1 MNISNAVLN
10 IKIEDIVPNRFQP
23 REHFADDGIEE
34 LAASIKEHGIIQ
46 PLVLRKLGDKFEI
59 VAGERRYKAA
69 TLAGL
74 THVPAII
81 SDIDDNK
88 SAEVA
93 LVENIQRRNLTSIE
107 EARSYKAILDKGYL
121 TQEQLAAKMGV
132 SQSQIANKLRLLN
145 LCDEVQDALMQQKI
159 SERHARALLNIYDYD
174 EQRRWLN
181 RIIKERLTV
190 RQLDMELKKEKSGS
204 DSENELVPLI
214 NINNDIDSIRA
225 NATDIIKPEVKKD
238 VSSFMIPDENL
249 AKLEQ
254 DLKPMEI
261 ESNEEETE
269 KEEPLNT
276 NRFFNFLEDEG
287 PNMNMGEPM
296 NENRFFNVDNNANS
310 EFINPFINQ
319 PQPTNEIAQPAI
331 NNAMP
336 ESMAQPQM
344 MQQPQVNNVVPEVA
358 PTPVVNNDININPQP
373 QMMETPATPVGESP
387 VAFEQ
392 PAQNNNPFVN
402 NEPAVSINPFLE
414 ENPFA
419 QPAVSNEMSE
429 SITQPQMMQQPQ
441 INNVAPEVV
450 PTPAVN
456 NDININP
463 QPQMMD
469 ITATPVTETPVFNE
483 PQFAAQPMNNIAQ
496 PLPTATEI
504 TNTPGMVNPMENVNN
519 FNQNPAST
527 PISNNGLDMNIA
539 INDIRNLVSKLES
552 QGFYIRLE
560 ELALPNGYQINININ
575 N

>member
-145 LCDEVQDALMQQKI
+145 LCDEVQEALMNQKI
-159 SERHARALLNIYDYD
+159 SERHARALLGVYDFD
-174 EQRRWLN
+174 EQRKWLN

-190 RQLDMELKKEKSGS
+190 RQLDLELKKLNAEKP
-204 DSENELVPLI
+204 DESEIVPLV
-214 NINNDIDSIRA
+214 NINQDVDSIRQ
-225 NATDIIKPEVKKD
+225 NATDIIQPEVKKD
-238 VSSFMIPDENL
+238 VSSFMIPDENFKNFKIEEP
-249 AKLEQ
+249 AKEE
-254 DLKPMEI
+254 PVVEEI
-261 ESNEEETE
+261 KEEET
-269 KEEPLNT
+269 EEPLNT

-287 PNMNMGEPM
+287 PNMNMEEPM
-296 NENRFFNVDNNANS
+296 SDNKFFNFDNNNNNE
-310 EFINPFINQ
+310 EFINPFNN
-319 PQPTNEIAQPAI
+319 PQPDMNQNIAVENNVNVAPAAVEPAPVGPEPMIQPTMEMPAQP
-331 NNAMP
+331 
-336 ESMAQPQM
+336 M
-344 MQQPQVNNVVPEVA
+344 MQQPQPMVEPQVVPQQA
-358 PTPVVNNDININPQP
+358 
-373 QMMETPATPVGESP
+373 MAM
-387 VAFEQ
+387 EQ
-392 PAQNNNPFVN
+392 PAPVDNMMYNQPVAEPMPQTPVADAINPFATS
-402 NEPAVSINPFLE
+402 EPAVTINPFLE
-414 ENPFA
+414 ENPFIEPA
-419 QPAVSNEMSE
+419 PAAVEPAPVGPESMIQPTMEMP
-429 SITQPQMMQQPQ
+429 QPMMQQPQ
-441 INNVAPEVV
+441 MAPQAPVQPE
-450 PTPAVN
+450 PM
-456 NDININP
+456 
-463 QPQMMD
+463 PQMVNP
-469 ITATPVTETPVFNE
+469 APVG
-483 PQFAAQPMNNIAQ
+483 

-504 TNTPGMVNPMENVNN
+504 TNTPGMVNPMDNINNLNQPANVN
-519 FNQNPAST
+519 QPV
-527 PISNNGLDMNIA
+527 NNGPDINGA

>member
-145 LCDEVQDALMQQKI
+145 LCDEVQEALMQQKI
-159 SERHARALLNIYDYD
+159 SERHARALLTVYDFD
-174 EQRRWLN
+174 EQRKWLN

-190 RQLDMELKKEKSGS
+190 RQLDMELKKLQQEDGG
-204 DSENELVPLI
+204 DTNEIVPLV
-214 NINNDIDSIRA
+214 NINSDVESIRQ
-225 NATDIIKPEVKKD
+225 NATDIIQPEVQKD
-238 VSSFMIPDENL
+238 VSSFMIPDENFK
-249 AKLEQ
+249 KLEIEEPA
-254 DLKPMEI
+254 KEEPIVEEI
-261 ESNEEETE
+261 KEEN
-269 KEEPLNT
+269 EEPLNT

-296 NENRFFNVDNNANS
+296 SENKFFNVNS
-310 EFINPFINQ
+310 NQNEEYINPFNNN
-319 PQPTNEIAQPAI
+319 PQPDMNQNMMATNPV
-331 NNAMP
+331 
-336 ESMAQPQM
+336 
-344 MQQPQVNNVVPEVA
+344 VNNEPMPSVQPDMGVA
-358 PTPVVNNDININPQP
+358 PTPMIEPQPQVIPEQPAFMEQPANPVYTEPAAPVQQPSTVEPMPQVNENINPFA
-373 QMMETPATPVGESP
+373 AT
-387 VAFEQ
+387 
-392 PAQNNNPFVN
+392 
-402 NEPAVSINPFLE
+402 EPAVTINPFLE
-414 ENPFA
+414 ENPFK
-419 QPAVSNEMSE
+419 E
-429 SITQPQMMQQPQ
+429 
-441 INNVAPEVV
+441 
-450 PTPAVN
+450 PTPSVQPDMGMAPTPMME
-456 NDININP
+456 P
-463 QPQMMD
+463 QPQVIPEQPAFIEQPVNPVYTGPTEPVQQPSIVEPMPGMVNP
-469 ITATPVTETPVFNE
+469 TPV
-483 PQFAAQPMNNIAQ
+483 A
-496 PLPTATEI
+496 PLPTASEI
-504 TNTPGMVNPMENVNN
+504 TSTPGMVNPMDNLNNLNQANNANQVVNN
-519 FNQNPAST
+519 GPD
-527 PISNNGLDMNIA
+527 INGA

>member
-159 SERHARALLNIYDYD
+159 SERHARALLNVYDYD

-296 NENRFFNVDNNANS
+296 SENKFFNINS
-310 EFINPFINQ
+310 NQNEEYINPFNNN
-319 PQPTNEIAQPAI
+319 PQPDMNQNMMATN
-331 NNAMP
+331 
-336 ESMAQPQM
+336 
-344 MQQPQVNNVVPEVA
+344 
-358 PTPVVNNDININPQP
+358 PVVNNEPTPSVQPDMGMAPTPMMEPQP
-373 QMMETPATPVGESP
+373 QAIP
-387 VAFEQ
+387 EQ
-392 PAQNNNPFVN
+392 PAFMEQPVNPVYTGPT
-402 NEPAVSINPFLE
+402 EPV
-414 ENPFA
+414 
-419 QPAVSNEMSE
+419 
-429 SITQPQMMQQPQ
+429 QQPS
-441 INNVAPEVV
+441 IVEPMPGMVN
-450 PTPAVN
+450 PTPVA
-456 NDININP
+456 
-463 QPQMMD
+463 
-469 ITATPVTETPVFNE
+469 
-483 PQFAAQPMNNIAQ
+483 
-496 PLPTATEI
+496 PLPTASEI
-504 TNTPGMVNPMENVNN
+504 TSTPGMVNPMDNLNNLNQANNANQVVNN
-519 FNQNPAST
+519 GPD
-527 PISNNGLDMNIA
+527 INGA

>member
-59 VAGERRYKAA
+59 ITGERRYKAA

-74 THVPAII
+74 THVPAIL

-121 TQEQLAAKMGV
+121 TQDQLAQKMGV

-145 LCDEVQDALMQQKI
+145 LCDEVQEALMNQKI
-159 SERHARALLNIYDYD
+159 SERHARALLNVYDYD

-190 RQLDMELKKEKSGS
+190 RQLDMELKKAKSES
-204 DSENELVPLI
+204 DTESEVVPLI

-225 NATDIIKPEVKKD
+225 NATDIIQPEVKKD
-238 VSSFMIPDENL
+238 VSSFMIPDDNL

-254 DLKPMEI
+254 DLKPTEI
-261 ESNEEETE
+261 ESNVEEPE

-287 PNMNMGEPM
+287 PNMNMGEPV
-296 NENRFFNVDNNANS
+296 NENRFFNVDNNPNS
-310 EFINPFINQ
+310 DYINPFSNN
-319 PQPTNEIAQPAI
+319 PQPVNEVAQPAI
-331 NNAMP
+331 NNVVADN
-336 ESMAQPQM
+336 MAQPQM
-344 MQQPQVNNVVPEVA
+344 VEQPAMNNVVAEPQISAQPMSFEPQVSAQPQVMEMPESPV
-358 PTPVVNNDININPQP
+358 TPQPSLEPQP
-373 QMMETPATPVGESP
+373 Q
-387 VAFEQ
+387 
-392 PAQNNNPFVN
+392 NINPFVN

-419 QPAVSNEMSE
+419 EPAPVTQVTPDAPTSVSMNPVTPE
-429 SITQPQMMQQPQ
+429 
-441 INNVAPEVV
+441 VAPVV
-450 PTPAVN
+450 G
-456 NDININP
+456 P
-463 QPQMMD
+463 QPQT
-469 ITATPVTETPVFNE
+469 IEIPVSPVAPTPVVDE
-483 PQFAAQPMNNIAQ
+483 PQVSAQPMNNFME

-504 TNTPGMVNPMENVNN
+504 TNTPGMVNPMDSVGNI
-519 FNQNPAST
+519 NQVTSVNPAT
-527 PISNNGLDMNIA
+527 PAGPDINGA
-539 INDIRNLVSKLES
+539 INDIRNLVSKLEG

-560 ELALPNGYQINININ
+560 EMALPNGYQINININ

>member
-145 LCDEVQDALMQQKI
+145 LCDEVQEALMNQKI
-159 SERHARALLNIYDYD
+159 SERHARALLGVYDFD
-174 EQRRWLN
+174 EQRKWLN

-190 RQLDMELKKEKSGS
+190 RQLDLELKKLNAEKP
-204 DSENELVPLI
+204 DESEIVPLV
-214 NINNDIDSIRA
+214 NINQDVDSIRQ
-225 NATDIIKPEVKKD
+225 NATDIIQPEVKKD
-238 VSSFMIPDENL
+238 VSSFMIPDENFKNFKIEEP
-249 AKLEQ
+249 AKEELEVE
-254 DLKPMEI
+254 EI
-261 ESNEEETE
+261 KEEET
-269 KEEPLNT
+269 EEPLNT
-276 NRFFNFLEDEG
+276 SRFFNFLEDEG
-287 PNMNMGEPM
+287 PNMNMEEPM
-296 NENRFFNVDNNANS
+296 SDNKFFNFDNNNNNE
-310 EFINPFINQ
+310 EFINPFNN
-319 PQPTNEIAQPAI
+319 PQPDMNQNIAVENNVNVAPVGPEPMVQP
-331 NNAMP
+331 
-336 ESMAQPQM
+336 M
-344 MQQPQVNNVVPEVA
+344 MQQPQPMMQQPQPMVEPQVVPQQA
-358 PTPVVNNDININPQP
+358 MD
-373 QMMETPATPVGESP
+373 M
-387 VAFEQ
+387 EQ
-392 PAQNNNPFVN
+392 PAPGDNMMYNQPVAEPMPQTPVADAINPFATS
-402 NEPAVSINPFLE
+402 EPAVTINPFLE
-414 ENPFA
+414 ENPFIEPAPAAVEPAPVGPEPMVQPTMEMA
-419 QPAVSNEMSE
+419 QP
-429 SITQPQMMQQPQ
+429 MMQQPQ
-441 INNVAPEVV
+441 MAPQ
-450 PTPAVN
+450 TPVQ
-456 NDININP
+456 P
-463 QPQMMD
+463 EPMPQMVNP
-469 ITATPVTETPVFNE
+469 APVG
-483 PQFAAQPMNNIAQ
+483 

-504 TNTPGMVNPMENVNN
+504 TNTPGMVNPMDNINNLNQPANVN
-519 FNQNPAST
+519 QPV
-527 PISNNGLDMNIA
+527 NNGPDINGA

>member
-145 LCDEVQDALMQQKI
+145 LCDEVQEALMNQKI
-159 SERHARALLNIYDYD
+159 SERHARALLGVYDFD
-174 EQRRWLN
+174 EQRKWLN

-190 RQLDMELKKEKSGS
+190 RQLDLELKKLNAEKP
-204 DSENELVPLI
+204 DESEIVPLV
-214 NINNDIDSIRA
+214 NINQDVDSIRQ
-225 NATDIIKPEVKKD
+225 NATDIIQPEVKKD
-238 VSSFMIPDENL
+238 VSSFMIPDENFKNFKIEEP
-249 AKLEQ
+249 AKEE
-254 DLKPMEI
+254 PVVEEI
-261 ESNEEETE
+261 KEEET
-269 KEEPLNT
+269 EEPLNT

-287 PNMNMGEPM
+287 PNMNMEEPM
-296 NENRFFNVDNNANS
+296 SDNKFFNFDNNNE
-310 EFINPFINQ
+310 EFINPFNN
-319 PQPTNEIAQPAI
+319 PQPDMNQNIAVENNVNVAPAAVEPAPVGPEPMVQP
-331 NNAMP
+331 
-336 ESMAQPQM
+336 M
-344 MQQPQVNNVVPEVA
+344 MQQPMVEPQVVPQQAMAMEQ
-358 PTPVVNNDININPQP
+358 PTPVDNMMYNQPVAEPMPQTPVADAINPF
-373 QMMETPATPVGESP
+373 ATS
-387 VAFEQ
+387 
-392 PAQNNNPFVN
+392 
-402 NEPAVSINPFLE
+402 EPAVTINPFLE
-414 ENPFA
+414 ENPFIEPA
-419 QPAVSNEMSE
+419 PAAVEPAPVGPEPMVQPTMEMP
-429 SITQPQMMQQPQ
+429 QPMMQQPQ
-441 INNVAPEVV
+441 MAPQ
-450 PTPAVN
+450 TPVQ
-456 NDININP
+456 P
-463 QPQMMD
+463 EPMPQMVNP
-469 ITATPVTETPVFNE
+469 APVG
-483 PQFAAQPMNNIAQ
+483 

-504 TNTPGMVNPMENVNN
+504 TNTPGMVNPMDNINNLNQPANVN
-519 FNQNPAST
+519 QPV
-527 PISNNGLDMNIA
+527 NNGPDINGA